1 MKKINLLVGTL
12 VIAFAAVLMS
22 LCPADEVMTNED
34 GMTVVNTTTLT
45 VGTKGYVDNTPLLVY
60 FQDGKIAKIKALKTK
75 ETPKYFAQVKSGMFP
90 KWEGMTAKKAE
101 KAKVDTV
108 TGATMSSKAVIK
120 NVQKACEYYNKN
132 AK

>member
-1 MKKINLLVGTL
+1 MKKINFIVGTL
-12 VIAFAAVLMS
+12 VVAAAATLMS
-22 LCPADEVMTNED
+22 LCPADDVMTSEE

-45 VGTKGYVDNTPLLVY
+45 EGTKGYVDNTPLMVY
-60 FQDGKIAKIKALKTK
+60 FKDGKIAKIKALRTK
-75 ETPKYFAQVKSGMFP
+75 ETPKYYAQVKSTMFP
-90 KWEGMTAKKAE
+90 KWTGMTAKKGAS
-101 KAKVDTV
+101 AKVDTV